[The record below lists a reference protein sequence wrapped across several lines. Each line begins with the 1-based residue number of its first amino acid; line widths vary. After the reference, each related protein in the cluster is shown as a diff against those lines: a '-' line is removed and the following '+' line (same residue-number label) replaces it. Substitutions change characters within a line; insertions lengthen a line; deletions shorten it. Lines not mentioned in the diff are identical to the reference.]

1 MRYAICYVSTASKSL
16 DRKEIDKVLNRT
28 KKKNNEKDITGIL
41 LYSEGNFFQVLEG
54 EKSEVLKIYEYIEED
69 ERHYNII
76 KIFGKEVPDRTFDG
90 YEVDFISEH
99 SKYSEERLQ
108 KYLYHVQGLDK
119 ASQKAVREILS
130 VFIDSN
136 K

>member
-1 MRYAICYVSTASKSL
+1 MRHAICYVSTASKNL
-16 DRKEIDKVLNRT
+16 DRQEIDRVLNQT
-28 KKKNNEKDITGIL
+28 KEKNNKKDITGIL

-54 EKSEVLKIYEYIEED
+54 EKAEVLKIFKYIEED

-90 YEVDFISEH
+90 YEVDFISEY
-99 SKYSEERLQ
+99 SKFSEERLQ
-108 KYLYHVQGLDK
+108 EYLYHVNGLDK
-119 ASQKAVREILS
+119 ASQKVVREILS

>member
-1 MRYAICYVSTASKSL
+1 MRYAIFYVSTAVKDL
-16 DRKEIDKVLNRT
+16 NRQEIDKILNYA
-28 KKKNNEKDITGIL
+28 KQYNNENNLTGIL

-54 EKSEVLKIYEYIEED
+54 EKSEVLKIYDQIQED

-76 KIFGKEVPDRTFDG
+76 KIFSKEVPQRTFDG
-90 YEVDFISEH
+90 YEVDYISEDAR
-99 SKYSEERLQ
+99 YSSEHLRNYLQ
-108 KYLYHVQGLDK
+108 HVRSLDVR
-119 ASQKAVREILS
+119 SQNVVREVLT